1 METAA
6 TRTRAIEIIPS
17 GNALGAEV
25 RGVDIA
31 SGTSDAEVE
40 QIKAAW
46 REHLVLV
53 FRDQVIDDPQ
63 LIAFTRRFGELDPP
77 GPNPYGGPI
86 YPEHPELNIISNIVE
101 GGRPIGN
108 LGAGEAVWHADMT
121 YLELPPMGA
130 VLYAVELPPMGGDT
144 QFANMYAAYDALPEK
159 TKREIEGLRAVHDA
173 AHNSAGMLRKG
184 YENIDDVRQTPGAR
198 HPLVRTD
205 RESGRRC
212 LFLGRRPHSYV
223 VGLEVPESEALLD
236 RLWAH
241 ATQDRF
247 VTTHS
252 WRVGDVL
259 MWNNRAVLHRR
270 DAFDAVARRRLHRAQ
285 LKGDGPIE

>member
-6 TRTRAIEIIPS
+6 TPTRAIEIVPS
-17 GNALGAEV
+17 GDALGAEV
-25 RGVDIA
+25 KGVDIA
-31 SGTSDAEVE
+31 SGLSDADIQ

-46 REHLVLV
+46 REHLVV
-53 FRDQVIDDPQ
+53 VIRDQAIDDPQ

-101 GGRPIGN
+101 DGRPIGN

-285 LKGDGPIE
+285 LKGGGPIE

>member
-1 METAA
+1 METTAA
-6 TRTRAIEIIPS
+6 RTRAIEVIPS
-17 GNALGAEV
+17 GDALGAEI
-25 RGVDIA
+25 RGVDVA
-31 SGTSDAEVE
+31 SGLRDGEVE
-40 QIKAAW
+40 EIRAAW
-46 REHLVLV
+46 RERLVLV
-53 FRDQVIDDPQ
+53 FRDQTIDDDQ
-63 LIAFTRRFGELDPP
+63 LIAFTQRFGELDPP

-241 ATQDRF
+241 ATQDQF

>member
-6 TRTRAIEIIPS
+6 TRTRAIEVIPS
-17 GNALGAEV
+17 GDALGAEV

-31 SGTSDAEVE
+31 SGMSDAEVE

-46 REHLVLV
+46 RDHLVV
-53 FRDQVIDDPQ
+53 VIRGQVIDDPR

-86 YPEHPELNIISNIVE
+86 YPEHPELNIVSNIVE
-101 GGRPIGN
+101 DGRPIGN

-121 YLELPPMGA
+121 YLDLPPKGA
-130 VLYAVELPPMGGDT
+130 VLYAVELPPIGGDT

-159 TKREIEGLRAVHDA
+159 TKGEIEGLCAVHDA

-184 YENIDDVRQTPGAR
+184 YEEIDDVRQTPGAR

-205 RESGRRC
+205 RETGRRC

-223 VGLEVPESEALLD
+223 LGLEVPESEALLD

-247 VTTHS
+247 VTTHR

-270 DAFDAVARRRLHRAQ
+270 DAFDSKARRRLHRAQ
-285 LKGDGPIE
+285 LKGDGPVE

>member
-6 TRTRAIEIIPS
+6 TPTRAIEIVPS
-17 GNALGAEV
+17 GDALGAEV
-25 RGVDIA
+25 KGVDIA
-31 SGTSDAEVE
+31 SGLSDADIQ

-46 REHLVLV
+46 REHLVV
-53 FRDQVIDDPQ
+53 VIRDQAIDDPQ

-144 QFANMYAAYDALPEK
+144 QFANMYAAYDALREK
-159 TKREIEGLRAVHDA
+159 TKREIEGLRAIHDA

-241 ATQDRF
+241 ATQDQF

-285 LKGDGPIE
+285 LKGGGPIE